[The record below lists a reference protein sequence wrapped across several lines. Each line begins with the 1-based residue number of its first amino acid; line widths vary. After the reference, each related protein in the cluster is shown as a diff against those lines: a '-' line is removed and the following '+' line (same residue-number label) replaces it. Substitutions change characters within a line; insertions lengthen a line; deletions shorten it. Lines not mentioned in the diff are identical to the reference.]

1 MSCFKRSFLA
11 TQASVEVDFF
21 TEYGEGS
28 RYRIEEVIGKGSYG
42 VVCSAYDTH
51 CGEKVAIKKINDIFE
66 HVSDATRI
74 LREIKLLRLLRHP
87 DIVEIKHILLP
98 PSSREFKDIYVVF
111 ELMESDLHQ
120 VIKANDD
127 LTPEHYQFF
136 LYQLLRGLKYIH
148 TANVFHRDLKPKNIL
163 ANADC
168 KLKICDFGLA
178 RVAFN
183 DTPTA
188 IFWTDYVATRW
199 YRAPELC
206 GSFFSKVKGLS
217 PLSID
222 CANSLN
228 FPLKEVR
235 GKLRGI
241 ILERSRG
248 FSSWIWFG
256 DGSLKRLLEGIE
268 ECCRE
273 EKEGRVVK
281 VWEDE
286 GRKFKL
292 ERRVNG
298 AGRFILC
305 SVLNI
310 EAKRFCLV
318 FPEAKGLLGGWATL
332 AEKLRSLGVC
342 IVVET
347 KNAPMPIVGKLD
359 KRVEEDYW
367 KGLLGGWATLAE
379 KLRSLGVCIVAE
391 MKNAPMPIVGKLDK
405 RVGSVEKCEEKAFVE
420 VARAPV
426 GRIGDALWL
435 QLDGKEKRSR
445 EEQLGHCLLGRYLQ
459 YTPAIDIWS
468 IGCIFAELLTGK
480 PLFPGKNVVHQL
492 DLMTDL
498 LGTPSAEAIARV
510 RNEKARRYL
519 SSMRKK
525 KPIPLSQKFPNADP
539 LALRLL
545 ERMLAFEPKDRPSAE
560 EALADPYFKGLA
572 KAEREPSAQ
581 PVTKLE
587 FEFERRRITKEDV
600 RDLIYREILEYHPK
614 MLKEYL
620 EGTEPTSFMYPRKS
634 SGPVLKVWLY
644 VHPAITL
651 FLLQSL
657 DLMHE
662 AVYYAFSAVDQFKK
676 QFAYLEEHYGNG
688 ATVAPPERQ
697 HASLPRP
704 CVLYSDNSLHNS
716 AEVADDLSK
725 CCIKEVE
732 KPHMD
737 RSCGIPWQGFLSKF
751 LKVPK
756 VGLSYLFASVLNQF
770 WLQDKIGG
778 AARPGK
784 VVGSV
789 LRYNNCGAAA
799 AAEVLEQRRM
809 VRNPPVASQYN
820 ASSCS
825 YPRRNSSCKNERGDD
840 EGVEGSNG
848 LQPKPQYM
856 ARKVAAAQGGSGS
869 HWY

>member
-1 MSCFKRSFLA
+1 MQPDQRRK
-11 TQASVEVDFF
+11 ASVEVDFF

-42 VVCSAYDTH
+42 VVGSAYDTH
-51 CGEKVAIKKINDIFE
+51 LGEKVAIKKINDIFE

-98 PSSREFKDIYVVF
+98 PSRREFKDIYVVF

-206 GSFFSKVKGLS
+206 GSFFSK
-217 PLSID
+217 
-222 CANSLN
+222 
-228 FPLKEVR
+228 
-235 GKLRGI
+235 
-241 ILERSRG
+241 
-248 FSSWIWFG
+248 
-256 DGSLKRLLEGIE
+256 
-268 ECCRE
+268 
-273 EKEGRVVK
+273 
-281 VWEDE
+281 
-286 GRKFKL
+286 
-292 ERRVNG
+292 
-298 AGRFILC
+298 
-305 SVLNI
+305 
-310 EAKRFCLV
+310 
-318 FPEAKGLLGGWATL
+318 
-332 AEKLRSLGVC
+332 
-342 IVVET
+342 
-347 KNAPMPIVGKLD
+347 
-359 KRVEEDYW
+359 
-367 KGLLGGWATLAE
+367 
-379 KLRSLGVCIVAE
+379 
-391 MKNAPMPIVGKLDK
+391 
-405 RVGSVEKCEEKAFVE
+405 
-420 VARAPV
+420 
-426 GRIGDALWL
+426 
-435 QLDGKEKRSR
+435 
-445 EEQLGHCLLGRYLQ
+445 

-498 LGTPSAEAIARV
+498 LGTPSPEAIARI

-525 KPIPLSQKFPNADP
+525 KPIPFSHKFPNADP

-560 EALADPYFKGLA
+560 EALADPYFKNLA
-572 KAEREPSAQ
+572 KVEREPSAQ
-581 PVTKLE
+581 PVTKME

-600 RDLIYREILEYHPK
+600 RELIYRETLEYHPK
-614 MLKEYL
+614 MLKEFL
-620 EGTEPTSFMYPRKS
+620 DGTEPTGFMYP
-634 SGPVLKVWLY
+634 
-644 VHPAITL
+644 
-651 FLLQSL
+651 
-657 DLMHE
+657 
-662 AVYYAFSAVDQFKK
+662 SAVDQFKK

-688 ATVAPPERQ
+688 GTVAPPERQ

-704 CVLYSDNSLHNS
+704 CVLYSDNATQNS
-716 AEVADDLSK
+716 AEITNDLSK

-737 RSCGIPWQGFLSKF
+737 RTSGIPMTRL
-751 LKVPK
+751 P
-756 VGLSYLFASVLNQF
+756 
-770 WLQDKIGG
+770 LQAPQSIQAGG

-799 AAEVLEQRRM
+799 TAAADALEQRRM
-809 VRNPPVASQYN
+809 VRNPAVPAQY
-820 ASSCS
+820 AVSSSS
-825 YPRRNSSCKNERGDD
+825 YPRRNPGCKNERGED
-840 EGVEGSNG
+840 GVEGSNS

-869 HWY
+869 NWY